1 MSKNEMIPAT
11 NYTALKDFNLA
22 GAMASEMNGMDVS
35 FDRVTIPA
43 AGGTT
48 FELPGELPGETD
60 AAKEFTG
67 VILYHHPLFAYYRE
81 RFTGGNNAPD
91 CGSYDG
97 VTGAGNPGGVCAQ
110 CPLNQFGSGENG
122 GKACKNKRRI
132 YILREGELI
141 PILLTL
147 PTGSM
152 KEFAVYVKRLL
163 ANRCAGQD
171 GSERTEPH
179 AAVIPAERGYLQ
191 FCDRD
196 TAAHGMRSSWS
207 DRPSGR
213 RRPGI
218 RRNGKPY
225 VRAHEALQGRH
236 CEKEGLRRLRGRLQ
250 GLCLD
255 KRRCRRAGIY
265 RHKQD
270 LFQQVRRA
278 WLPGQEC
285 QRDVQLRQEQGLR
298 LGRYFHAPGDS
309 RHRAAL

>member
-11 NYTALKDFNLA
+11 NYTALKDFNLSE
-22 GAMASEMNGMDVS
+22 AMASEMNGMDVS

-81 RFTGGNNAPD
+81 RFNGGNNAPD

-97 VTGAGNPGGVCAQ
+97 VTGIGTPGGVCAQ

-132 YILREGELI
+132 FILREGELI

-163 ANRCAGQD
+163 AKGKKSSSVVTRFSLQKVQNSGGIAYSQ
-171 GSERTEPH
+171 
-179 AAVIPAERGYLQ
+179 AKFAVDRVLTDEEQRYISAMAE
-191 FCDRD
+191 
-196 TAAHGMRSSWS
+196 
-207 DRPSGR
+207 
-213 RRPGI
+213 
-218 RRNGKPY
+218 
-225 VRAHEALQGRH
+225 
-236 CEKEGLRRLRGRLQ
+236 
-250 GLCLD
+250 
-255 KRRCRRAGIY
+255 
-265 RHKQD
+265 
-270 LFQQVRRA
+270 QVKAFASRVA
-278 WLPGQEC
+278 Y
-285 QRDVQLRQEQGLR
+285 DD
-298 LGRYFHAPGDS
+298 APGEIVDPETGEVMQP
-309 RHRAAL
+309 LN